1 MNFSKFTH
9 LFYGAIYLLRT
20 GILLLGFAALSS
32 SAFAQ
37 QEAETQP
44 TETEEIEAVETEAV
58 EEEPTEAEIQV
69 EAEAQTHLTNSLLSL
84 SETVTARQKRLADL
98 GREMSRTSK
107 DIDKVALQIEIDA
120 LALEITQVEQ
130 EMDLVVL
137 GLQARQYSKDNG
149 EQEPVNISEE
159 IARVFEP
166 IIMSIERATEP
177 ARRMEELR
185 QLADQAEKRI
195 VIAQNTLDSINGFR
209 DTEVK
214 YPKDVK
220 ERLDKHHELWQNR
233 LQEAQNIDI
242 ALKEQLAATR
252 RARGNSLK
260 QFSEDFGGF
269 ILNRGASLLMA
280 MVLGFGFI
288 LLCQIIISSTS
299 YWYRRS
305 HNDVLSAS
313 MRIFSMLISLIGIIG
328 GFVIAVTIFN
338 IRQDWLM
345 LAMSL
350 LLALALSWTFVKSL
364 PALGEQTRLLMN
376 LGAVR
381 EGERT
386 LVNGLPYRIE
396 RLSMYTKL
404 VNPSL
409 SGGEMIY
416 PVRELIG
423 MHSRPVT
430 DGEAWFPTQIGDWIV
445 RDGKHYQ
452 VTKQTPEHVIIRRPG
467 GAEDFVP
474 AQEFMDTLFEVISDG
489 YRAVYEFG
497 LDYKHL
503 DVART
508 EIPERIN
515 QCVKDHIG
523 DILGDEA
530 LVAVDT
536 RFVGLGDSALSFTVL
551 ADVGAG
557 LGSEW
562 KKMQKY
568 LNHAVVEACLTQ
580 NWDIPFPQLVVHKG

>member
-1 MNFSKFTH
+1 MH
-9 LFYGAIYLLRT
+9 LLHASVYLLLFCS
-20 GILLLGFAALSS
+20 ISIF
-32 SAFAQ
+32 AFAQ
-37 QEAETQP
+37 QDAEAPKEQADS
-44 TETEEIEAVETEAV
+44 TEISTEEEKV
-58 EEEPTEAEIQV
+58 EEE
-69 EAEAQTHLTNSLLSL
+69 AQGQLTNSLLSL
-84 SETVTARQKRLADL
+84 SETLTARQERLADL
-98 GREMSRTSK
+98 GQEMSRADEDT
-107 DIDKVALQIEIDA
+107 DKAAIQVEIDT
-120 LALEITQVEQ
+120 LAQEITQVEQ

-149 EQEPVNISEE
+149 EHKPVNIREE
-159 IARVFEP
+159 IGRVFEP
-166 IIMSIERATEP
+166 IIMSVERATEP

-195 VIAQNTLDSINGFR
+195 IIAQNTLNSINGFR
-209 DTEVK
+209 DAEVK

-242 ALKEQLAATR
+242 ALTEQLAATR

-280 MVLGFGFI
+280 MGLGFGFI
-288 LLCQIIISSTS
+288 ILCQIIRSSS
-299 YWYRRS
+299 AYWYRRT

-313 MRIFSMLISLIGIIG
+313 MRILSMFITMIGIIG

-350 LLALALSWTFVKSL
+350 LLALALSWTFVRSL
-364 PALGEQTRLLMN
+364 PALVEQTRLLMN

-409 SGGEMIY
+409 SGGVLIY

-445 RDGKHYQ
+445 RDAKHYQ

-503 DVART
+503 AIART
-508 EIPERIN
+508 DIPDLIN
-515 QCVKDHIG
+515 QCVTNHIRE
-523 DILGDEA
+523 ILGDEA

-536 RFVGLGDSALSFTVL
+536 RFVELGDSALSFTVL

-580 NWDIPFPQLVVHKG
+580 NWDIPFPQLVVHKGE

>member
-1 MNFSKFTH
+1 MSFSKFTH
-9 LFYGAIYLLRT
+9 LLCGVIILVRT
-20 GILLLGFAALSS
+20 GILLLGFAALSTT
-32 SAFAQ
+32 ATAQ
-37 QEAETQP
+37 QQAETPP
-44 TETEEIEAVETEAV
+44 TEIEAVETEAA
-58 EEEPTEAEIQV
+58 EEQATEEEIQV

-98 GREMSRTSK
+98 GREISRTNK
-107 DIDKVALQIEIDA
+107 DIDKAALQIEIDA

-166 IIMSIERATEP
+166 IIMSVERATEP

-195 VIAQNTLDSINGFR
+195 VIAQNTLDSINGFK
-209 DTEVK
+209 DTEIK
-214 YPKDVK
+214 YPKDVQ

-280 MVLGFGFI
+280 MGLGFGFI
-288 LLCQIIISSTS
+288 LLCQMLRSSAA
-299 YWYRRS
+299 YWYRS
-305 HNDVLSAS
+305 THNDVLSAS
-313 MRIFSMLISLIGIIG
+313 MRIFSMFITLIGIIG

-404 VNPSL
+404 VNPAL
-409 SGGEMIY
+409 SGGELIY

-430 DGEAWFPTQIGDWIV
+430 DGEAWFPTKIGDWIV
-445 RDGKHYQ
+445 RGDKHYQ
-452 VTKQTPEHVIIRRPG
+452 VTKQTPEHVIIKRPG

-508 EIPERIN
+508 EIPELID
-515 QCVKDHIG
+515 QCVRNHIG
-523 DILGDEA
+523 EILGDEA

-536 RFVGLGDSALSFTVL
+536 RFVGLGDSALNFTVL

-557 LGSEW
+557 LGHEW

-568 LNHAVVEACLTQ
+568 LNHAVVEACLSQ
-580 NWDIPFPQLVVHKG
+580 NWDIPFPQLVVHKGE

>member
-1 MNFSKFTH
+1 MNLPNFKCQHHAVITMV
-9 LFYGAIYLLRT
+9 RT
-20 GILLLGFAALSS
+20 CFLLLSLSLIS
-32 SAFAQ
+32 TLAMAQKVAEPVDHQAPKATEDVSAS
-37 QEAETQP
+37 EAE
-44 TETEEIEAVETEAV
+44 E
-58 EEEPTEAEIQV
+58 QV
-69 EAEAQTHLTNSLLSL
+69 EVDAQTHLINSLLSL

-98 GREMSRTSK
+98 GKEMSRSNK
-107 DIDKVALQIEIDA
+107 DIDKTALQTEIDT

-149 EQEPVNISEE
+149 EKEPVNIRAE
-159 IARVFEP
+159 ITSVFEP
-166 IIMSIERATEP
+166 IVMSIERATEP

-195 VIAQNTLDSINGFR
+195 IIAQNTLDSINGFR
-209 DTEVK
+209 DAEVK
-214 YPKDVK
+214 YPKDIK
-220 ERLDKHHELWQNR
+220 ERLDKHYELWQNR
-233 LQEAQNIDI
+233 LQEARNIDI
-242 ALKEQLAATR
+242 ALSEQLAATR

-288 LLCQIIISSTS
+288 ILCQMIRSSAA
-299 YWYRRS
+299 YWYRRT

-313 MRIFSMLISLIGIIG
+313 MRIFSMLISIIGIIG

-350 LLALALSWTFVKSL
+350 LLALALSWTFVRSL

-404 VNPSL
+404 VNPAL
-409 SGGEMIY
+409 SGGELVY

-445 RDGKHYQ
+445 RGDKHYQ
-452 VTKQTPEHVIIRRPG
+452 VTKQTPEHVILRRPG

-474 AQEFMDTLFEVISDG
+474 SQEFMDTLFEVISDG

-503 DVART
+503 DIART
-508 EIPERIN
+508 EIPGHIN
-515 QCVKDHIG
+515 QCVQDHIG
-523 DILGDEA
+523 DVLGGEA
-530 LVAVDT
+530 LLSVDT
-536 RFVGLGDSALSFTVL
+536 RFVGLGDSALMFTVL

-557 LGSEW
+557 LGHEW
-562 KKMQKY
+562 KKMQKH
-568 LNHAVVEACLTQ
+568 LNHAVVEACLDQ
-580 NWDIPFPQLVVHKG
+580 KWAIPFPQLVVHKGK

>member
-1 MNFSKFTH
+1 MV
-9 LFYGAIYLLRT
+9 RT
-20 GILLLGFAALSS
+20 SCLLLIFGIMSTLAI
-32 SAFAQ
+32 AQ
-37 QEAETQP
+37 QSAEPVDPQTP
-44 TETEEIEAVETEAV
+44 EISEDVKAAKAEE
-58 EEEPTEAEIQV
+58 QV
-69 EAEAQTHLTNSLLSL
+69 EIDAQTQLTNSLLSL
-84 SETVTARQKRLADL
+84 SETITARQKRLADL
-98 GREMSRTSK
+98 GKAMSSARK
-107 DIDKVALQIEIDA
+107 DTDKAALQIEIDA

-149 EQEPVNISEE
+149 AKEPVNIREE
-159 IARVFEP
+159 FASVFEP
-166 IIMSIERATEP
+166 IIMSLERATEP

-185 QLADQAEKRI
+185 QLADQAAKRI
-195 VIAQNTLDSINGFR
+195 VIAQNTLNSINGFR
-209 DTEVK
+209 DADVK
-214 YPKDVK
+214 YPKDVQ
-220 ERLDKHHELWQNR
+220 ERLDKHHALWENR
-233 LQEAQNIDI
+233 LQEARNIDI
-242 ALKEQLAATR
+242 ALTEQLAATR

-280 MVLGFGFI
+280 MGLGFGFI
-288 LLCQIIISSTS
+288 LLCQMIRSAAA
-299 YWYRRS
+299 YWYRQT

-313 MRIFSMLISLIGIIG
+313 MRILSMFITLIGIIG

-350 LLALALSWTFVKSL
+350 LLALALSWTFVRSL
-364 PALGEQTRLLMN
+364 PALGEQMRLLMN

-404 VNPSL
+404 VNPAL
-409 SGGEMIY
+409 SGGELVY

-430 DGEAWFPTQIGDWIV
+430 DGEAWFPTQIGDWII

-452 VTKQTPEHVIIRRPG
+452 VTKQTPEHVILRRPG

-503 DVART
+503 AIARI

-515 QCVKDHIG
+515 QCVQEHVG
-523 DILGDEA
+523 GILGSEA
-530 LVAVDT
+530 LLSVDT
-536 RFVGLGDSALSFTVL
+536 RFVGLGDSALNFTVL
-551 ADVGAG
+551 ADVGPG
-557 LGSEW
+557 LGHEW

-568 LNHAVVEACLTQ
+568 LNHAVVEACLNQ
-580 NWDIPFPQLVVHKG
+580 KWDIPFPQLVVHKGK

>member
-1 MNFSKFTH
+1 MGFSKFTH
-9 LFYGAIYLLRT
+9 QFCCAVAILRASF
-20 GILLLGFAALSS
+20 LLLMFATMSTLAM
-32 SAFAQ
+32 AQ
-37 QEAETQP
+37 QEAEP
-44 TETEEIEAVETEAV
+44 TEIPTPETPTAETEATK
-58 EEEPTEAEIQV
+58 EEIQV
-69 EAEAQTHLTNSLLSL
+69 EIDAQTHLTNSLLSL
-84 SETVTARQKRLADL
+84 SETLGARQVRLADL
-98 GREMSRTSK
+98 GKEMSRTNEE
-107 DIDKVALQIEIDA
+107 IDKTALQIEIDA

-149 EQEPVNISEE
+149 EQKPINIREE
-159 IARVFEP
+159 IGRVFEP
-166 IIMSIERATEP
+166 IIMSVERATEP

-209 DTEVK
+209 DADVK
-214 YPKDVK
+214 YPKDVQ

-242 ALKEQLAATR
+242 ALTEQLAATR

-280 MVLGFGFI
+280 MGLGFGFI
-288 LLCQIIISSTS
+288 ILCQMIRSSTT
-299 YWYRRS
+299 YWYRHT
-305 HNDVLSAS
+305 HNNVLSAS
-313 MRIFSMLISLIGIIG
+313 MRIFSMFITLIGIIG
-328 GFVIAVTIFN
+328 GFAIAVTIFN

-350 LLALALSWTFVKSL
+350 LLALALSWTFVRSL

-404 VNPSL
+404 VNPAL
-409 SGGEMIY
+409 SGGELIY

-430 DGEAWFPTQIGDWIV
+430 KGEAWFPTQVGDWIV

-474 AQEFMDTLFEVISDG
+474 AQEFMDTLFEIISNG

-503 DVART
+503 ADARV
-508 EIPERIN
+508 EIPELIN
-515 QCVKDHIG
+515 QCVQKHIG
-523 DILGDEA
+523 EILGDEA
-530 LVAVDT
+530 LLAVDT
-536 RFVGLGDSALSFTVL
+536 RFVELGDSALIFTVQ
-551 ADVGAG
+551 ADLGPG
-557 LGSEW
+557 LGHEW
-562 KKMQKY
+562 RKMQKY
-568 LNHAVVEACLTQ
+568 LNHAVVEACLDQ
-580 NWDIPFPQLVVHKG
+580 KWDIPFPQLVIHKGA